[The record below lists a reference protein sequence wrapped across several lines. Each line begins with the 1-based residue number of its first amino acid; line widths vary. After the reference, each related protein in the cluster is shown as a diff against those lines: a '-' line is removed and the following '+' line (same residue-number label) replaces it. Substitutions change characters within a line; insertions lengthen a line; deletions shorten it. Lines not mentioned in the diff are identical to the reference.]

1 MAIVAFMPGEAWP
14 PPHVDNIFVVRA
26 LVVALALRF
35 NWKSFSI
42 LIKTF
47 YLMQNA
53 VEIIHNVQH
62 LHHNSDDNNKAAAK
76 VLLGQQQN
84 CRN

>member
-1 MAIVAFMPGEAWP
+1 
-14 PPHVDNIFVVRA
+14 
-26 LVVALALRF
+26 
-35 NWKSFSI
+35 
-42 LIKTF
+42 
-47 YLMQNA
+47 MQNA